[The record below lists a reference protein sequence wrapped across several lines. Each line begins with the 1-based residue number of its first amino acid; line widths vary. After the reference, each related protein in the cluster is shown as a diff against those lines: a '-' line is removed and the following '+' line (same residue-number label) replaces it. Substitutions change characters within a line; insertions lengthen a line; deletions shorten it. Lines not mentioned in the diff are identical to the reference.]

1 MTFLVTRFSLWVG
14 TLRSLIDGV
23 GGGGGGGREI
33 VGGVE
38 KNIKN

>member
-23 GGGGGGGREI
+23 WGGGGVREI
-33 VGGVE
+33 VGVIE
-38 KNIKN
+38 KNIEN

>member
-23 GGGGGGGREI
+23 GGGGGVREI
-33 VGGVE
+33 VGVVE

>member
-14 TLRSLIDGV
+14 TLRSLIDG
-23 GGGGGGGREI
+23 GGGGGWEGGEI
-33 VGGVE
+33 VGVVE

>member
-23 GGGGGGGREI
+23 GWGGGVREI
-33 VGGVE
+33 VGVVE